1 MKYLLIGSAALYLFG
16 AGQRFVFLAAVAVEL
31 CYLAL
36 RGVTLGRLPLIGPQD
51 TLAFFSTSIA
61 VMSLPFL
68 FLKDLEDQRGFRWS
82 CGALAGL
89 FALLA
94 LPFPTLNMPLP
105 PILDTYWFELHVAL
119 AFFAYALFGV
129 AALFGGAFLFEP
141 RKILLDLQYRAALV
155 GYSFFSLSMVS
166 GGIWGYYAWGTYW
179 LWTAKELWTAILW
192 LFYSCYLHLRYKGQS
207 WDRAVAWLGIVGF
220 LVTLFTYL
228 GVSMLMRSSH
238 SF

>member
-1 MKYLLIGSAALYLFG
+1 MKWLLICSIPLYLVGSFRRPLFVAALLLQLY
-16 AGQRFVFLAAVAVEL
+16 
-31 CYLAL
+31 YLAV
-36 RGVTLGRLPLIGPQD
+36 RGLSLGRLPLIGPQD
-51 TLAFFSTSIA
+51 TLAFLSCSIGL
-61 VMSLPFL
+61 MSLPFL
-68 FLKDLEDQRGFRWS
+68 YARELSGERRFFWS
-82 CGALAGL
+82 CGALAAL

-105 PILDTYWFELHVAL
+105 PVLDTYWFELHVAL

-129 AALFGGAFLFEP
+129 AALLGGAFLLKGRRGF
-141 RKILLDLQYRAALV
+141 LDLQYRAALT

-179 LWTAKELWTAILW
+179 LWTPKELWTSILW
-192 LFYSCYLHLRYKGQS
+192 LFYSMYLHLRSKGAA
-207 WDRAVAWLGIVGF
+207 WDRAFAWLGICGF

-228 GVSMLMRSSH
+228 WVSMLLRSSH

>member
-1 MKYLLIGSAALYLFG
+1 MKWLLIGAAGLFLFG
-16 AGQRFVFLAAVAVEL
+16 AGQRLVLLAGLALEL
-31 CYLAL
+31 AYLAL
-36 RGVTLGRLPLIGPQD
+36 RGIALGRLPLIGPQD
-51 TLAFFSTSIA
+51 TLAFFSASIA
-61 VMSLPFL
+61 AMALPFVFSKAL
-68 FLKDLEDQRGFRWS
+68 DDRRTLRWS

-105 PILDTYWFELHVAL
+105 PVLDTSWFELHVAL
-119 AFFAYALFGV
+119 AFFAYGLFGV
-129 AALFGGAFLFEP
+129 AALFGGAFLSDP

-155 GYSFFSLSMVS
+155 GYTFFSLSMIS

-179 LWTAKELWTAILW
+179 LWTPKELWTSILW
-192 LFYSCYLHLRYKGQS
+192 LFYSWYLHLRYKGQQ
-207 WDRAVAWLGIVGF
+207 WDRAVAWLGIAGF

>member
-1 MKYLLIGSAALYLFG
+1 MKILLITSAVIYLVSVRRPIFIAALLIELF
-16 AGQRFVFLAAVAVEL
+16 
-31 CYLAL
+31 YLAT
-36 RGVTLGRLPLIGPQD
+36 RGMTLGRLPLIGPQD
-51 TLAFFSTSIA
+51 TLAFFSCSIGLMA
-61 VMSLPFL
+61 LPFVYARQ
-68 FLKDLEDQRGFRWS
+68 LKGKTGFHWS
-82 CGALAGL
+82 CGMLAGL

-105 PILDTYWFELHVAL
+105 PVLDTYWFELHVAL

-129 AALFGGAFLFEP
+129 AALLGGAFL
-141 RKILLDLQYRAALV
+141 RKGERVLLDLQYRAALV

-179 LWTAKELWTAILW
+179 LWTPKELWTSILW
-192 LFYSCYLHLRYKGQS
+192 LFYSMYLHLRVKGQD
-207 WDRAVAWLGIVGF
+207 WDRAFAWFGICGF
-220 LVTLFTYL
+220 LISLFTYL